1 MAAESPA
8 PSPAECD
15 QRRAWVYWLLGAA
28 MLVATVAIL
37 HAGRGTLAWYDEWS
51 FIIDRRGH
59 SLDTLLRDH
68 NGHLVVAPL
77 LLYKVLLQ
85 IAGLTDYWVFRAALA
100 GLHLAVA
107 LGVFVLARRR
117 VGEVAAL
124 VATVLVLF
132 CFAGADDLIWAFQIS
147 FVMAV
152 AFGVWALVALERN
165 SVRGDLLACLC
176 LIGALATS
184 GVGAPFVLG
193 ALVIVACDDRRL
205 RRAWVVVVPL
215 LLFAIW
221 HLKYHPAN
229 QLSFHELPTV
239 PRFVSELASNAVGGL
254 AGLGI
259 DYGRPLALA
268 LAGAVI
274 LRFAVP
280 RRVTPWLL
288 AMVVVALGLWGLIAL
303 DRSWIDMSALVP
315 RYIYPGAVLVV
326 LIVVELLRGRRLAP
340 RSAAIALAVV
350 CVAGLANYGVLRGMG
365 GGLRSN
371 AEVLQARLGAL
382 SLVADSVAPG
392 FQPAPR
398 EDPQITARGALE
410 AQIDFGRIALTRDQL
425 VVASVAQRAAA
436 DAVLLSVPQVTVEP
450 IAGVSGGAPNLLA
463 VSGARALLVA
473 GCQRIIPTDPGSTV
487 DIALPAGSS
496 IELLSSASVPLYLR
510 RFGDSYGETPNLVV
524 GAGQATLLSAKRDE
538 GGVAWTVEAKP
549 SAPLTICA
557 R

>member
-1 MAAESPA
+1 
-8 PSPAECD
+8 
-15 QRRAWVYWLLGAA
+15 
-28 MLVATVAIL
+28 
-37 HAGRGTLAWYDEWS
+37 
-51 FIIDRRGH
+51 
-59 SLDTLLRDH
+59 
-68 NGHLVVAPL
+68 
-77 LLYKVLLQ
+77 
-85 IAGLTDYWVFRAALA
+85 
-100 GLHLAVA
+100 
-107 LGVFVLARRR
+107 
-117 VGEVAAL
+117 
-124 VATVLVLF
+124 
-132 CFAGADDLIWAFQIS
+132 
-147 FVMAV
+147 V

-176 LIGALATS
+176 LIGALASS
-184 GVGAPFVLG
+184 GAGAPFVLG

-229 QLSFHELPTV
+229 QLQFHELPTV
-239 PRFVSELASNAVGGL
+239 PRYVSELASNAVGGL

-268 LAGAVI
+268 LAGAII

-303 DRSWIDMSALVP
+303 DRSWITAAASLSP

-365 GGLRSN
+365 GGLRSM

-392 FQPAPR
+392 FQPAPH

-410 AQIDFGRIALTRDQL
+410 AQRDFGRIALTRDQL
-425 VVASVAQRAAA
+425 VVASATQRAAA
-436 DAVLLSVPQVTVEP
+436 DAVLLSVPQVTVEL
-450 IAGVSGGAPNLLA
+450 IAGLSGGAPNLLA

-496 IELLSSASVPLYLR
+496 TELLSSASVPLHLR

-524 GAGQATLLSAKRDE
+524 EAGQATLLSAKRDE